1 MKFATTIVLSAVLV
15 TGLLF
20 AMISIQNV
28 DAVKSSGTK
37 NQQYGKSAEIR
48 VCGTYFCKSDPS
60 MNMQIDPEKNKP
72 TKDDLNALLKRM
84 DKIHKQHLQ
93 QISEKWQLMT
103 NTEKAQFVEKMNQ
116 MMLKMESVDMM
127 SHMEMMLSDQHDQAH
142 TKMKQ
147 NVHDKTKSGP
157 IEKQNSD
164 VESK

>member
-1 MKFATTIVLSAVLV
+1 MKFATAIVLSAVMA

-20 AMISIQNV
+20 AMTSIQSA

-48 VCGTYFCKSDPS
+48 VCGTYFCKSSPS
-60 MNMQIDPEKNKP
+60 MNLQIDSKKNQP
-72 TKDDLNALLKRM
+72 TQDDLNALLKRM

-93 QISEKWQLMT
+93 QISEKWQLLS
-103 NTEKAQFVEKMNQ
+103 NTEKAQFIESMNQ

-127 SHMEMMLSDQHDQAH
+127 SHMEMMLSDQHDRAH

-147 NVHDKTKSGP
+147 DVHDKKSGP
-157 IEKQNSD
+157 MEKQNSN
-164 VESK
+164 VKSE